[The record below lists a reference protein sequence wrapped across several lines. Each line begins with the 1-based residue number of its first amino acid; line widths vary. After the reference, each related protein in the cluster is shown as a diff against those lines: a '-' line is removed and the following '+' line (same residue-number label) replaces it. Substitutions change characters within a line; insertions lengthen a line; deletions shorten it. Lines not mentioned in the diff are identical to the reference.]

1 MIKLSKFNPKST
13 HIFGHEV
20 YKEDGKFIGFVEDFV
35 FDTEVGQLTE
45 IYAVKKFLFIS
56 LEKRIFSFKDI
67 VKIEGTKIIV
77 KNDTK
82 EEKDLIKEFLNLRG
96 KIKTPVRTGCP
107 AHCESKD

>member
-1 MIKLSKFNPKST
+1 LIKLSKFNPKST

-96 KIKTPVRTGCP
+96 KIKTTRTKP
-107 AHCESKD
+107 MPRR